1 MSLEKLGK
9 KILCIFTVGA
19 LSGGSG
25 GPLALYRRGVL
36 TRGGGLNCR
45 KNAVEMSLT
54 SVCMHFYGGCA
65 LLGLGW
71 SILYEFLRWVRP
83 VGSSLGCML
92 MRGWPILY
100 AFLRWVRSVGA
111 CLGCVFMRG

>member
-54 SVCMHFYGGCA
+54 SKTASNFI
-65 LLGLGW
+65 
-71 SILYEFLRWVRP
+71 ILRRKSEIL
-83 VGSSLGCML
+83 SL
-92 MRGWPILY
+92 
-100 AFLRWVRSVGA
+100 FT
-111 CLGCVFMRG
+111 